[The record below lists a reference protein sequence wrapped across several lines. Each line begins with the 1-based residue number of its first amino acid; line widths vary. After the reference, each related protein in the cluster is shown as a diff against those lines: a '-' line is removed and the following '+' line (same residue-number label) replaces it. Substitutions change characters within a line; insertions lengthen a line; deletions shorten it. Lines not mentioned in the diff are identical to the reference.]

1 MTINIFK
8 EIFLIPPK
16 CGSRF
21 FEEHFGERKTVD
33 LFKLKDSEFID
44 KIQYVVLRDPFEY
57 LKSAVHT
64 EFINFFNGSHNKSNI
79 TEVGLLDYILKI
91 DSQSHW
97 HRHNFRE
104 LYLFILKFKKPPTII
119 MLDDL
124 NHFIEN
130 VLNEK
135 YSSGFNKTKYD
146 FSEFPI
152 YISKD
157 DLWDIYIKNNYP
169 EEFGMFYKLLQGD
182 IFFWNKLIQLC
193 PKYNTTNP
201 PKRLI

>member
-1 MTINIFK
+1 MTINVFK

-21 FEEHFGERKTVD
+21 FEEHFGKRKTID
-33 LFKLKDSEFID
+33 LFELKDSEFID
-44 KIQYVVLRDPFEY
+44 KIQWVILRDPFEY

-64 EFINFFNGSHNKSNI
+64 EFINFFNGYEKKGNV
-79 TEVGLLDYILKI
+79 TEKDLLNYILKKN
-91 DSQSHW
+91 SESHW

-104 LYLFILKFKKPPTII
+104 LYLFILKFKKLPTII

-135 YSSGFNKTKYD
+135 YSRGFTKTKYD
-146 FSEFPI
+146 FSESQI

-157 DLWDIYIKNNYP
+157 NLWDIYIKKNYP
-169 EEFGMFYKLLQGD
+169 EESETFYKLLEGD
-182 IFFWNKLIQLC
+182 AFFWNKLIQLC
-193 PKYNTTNP
+193 PLYNPNP

>member
-44 KIQYVVLRDPFEY
+44 KIQYVVLRDPFEH

-64 EFINFFNGSHNKSNI
+64 EFTSFFNSSDKKGNV
-79 TEVGLLDYILKI
+79 TEKDLLYHILKI

-146 FSEFPI
+146 FSEYLI

-193 PKYNTTNP
+193 PKYNTTT

>member
-1 MTINIFK
+1 MTINVFK

-21 FEEHFGERKTVD
+21 FEEHFGKRKTID
-33 LFKLKDSEFID
+33 LFELKDSEFID
-44 KIQYVVLRDPFEY
+44 KIQWMVLRDPFEY

-64 EFINFFNGSHNKSNI
+64 EFINFFNGSEKKGNV
-79 TEVGLLDYILKI
+79 TEKDLLNYILKKN
-91 DSQSHW
+91 SESHW

-104 LYLFILKFKKPPTII
+104 LYLFILKFKKTPTII

-135 YSSGFNKTKYD
+135 YSRGFTKTKYD
-146 FSEFPI
+146 FSESQI

-157 DLWDIYIKNNYP
+157 DLWDIYIKKNYP
-169 EEFGMFYKLLQGD
+169 EELETFYKLLEGD
-182 IFFWNKLIQLC
+182 AFFWDKLIQLC
-193 PKYNTTNP
+193 PKYN
-201 PKRLI
+201 PKSSWRLI

>member
-1 MTINIFK
+1 MIINIFK
-8 EIFLIPPK
+8 EIFLVPPK

-21 FEEHFGERKTVD
+21 FEEYFGERKTID
-33 LFKLKDSEFID
+33 LFELKKSEFID
-44 KIQYVVLRDPFEY
+44 KIQWIVLRDPFEH

-64 EFINFFNGSHNKSNI
+64 EFINFFNGSHHKSNI
-79 TEVGLLDYILKI
+79 TERDLLDYILKI

-124 NHFIEN
+124 NHFVKN
-130 VLNEK
+130 VLNEAH
-135 YSSGFNKTKYD
+135 SSGFTKTKYD

-169 EEFGMFYKLLQGD
+169 EEFGMFYKLFQGD
-182 IFFWNKLIQLC
+182 VFFWNKLIQLC
-193 PKYNTTNP
+193 PKYTTNP
-201 PKRLI
+201 PKRLM

>member
-21 FEEHFGERKTVD
+21 FEEHFGKRKTID
-33 LFKLKDSEFID
+33 LFELKDSEFID
-44 KIQYVVLRDPFEY
+44 KIQWMVLRDPFEY

-64 EFINFFNGSHNKSNI
+64 EFINFFNGSEKKGNV
-79 TEVGLLDYILKI
+79 TENDLLNYILKK
-91 DSQSHW
+91 DSESHW

-104 LYLFILKFKKPPTII
+104 LYLFILKFKKPPIII

-135 YSSGFNKTKYD
+135 YSRGFTKTKYD
-146 FSEFPI
+146 FSESQI

-193 PKYNTTNP
+193 PKYP

>member
-146 FSEFPI
+146 FSEYLI

-157 DLWDIYIKNNYP
+157 DLWDIYIKNNYQKSL
-169 EEFGMFYKLLQGD
+169 ECFINFFKEIYFFG
-182 IFFWNKLIQLC
+182 IS
-193 PKYNTTNP
+193 
-201 PKRLI
+201 

>member
-21 FEEHFGERKTVD
+21 FEEHFGKRKTID
-33 LFKLKDSEFID
+33 LFELKDSEFID
-44 KIQYVVLRDPFEY
+44 KIQWIVLRDPFEY

-64 EFINFFNGSHNKSNI
+64 EFINFFNGSDKKGNV
-79 TEVGLLDYILKI
+79 TEKDLLNYISKKN
-91 DSQSHW
+91 SESHW

-124 NHFIEN
+124 NHFVEN
-130 VLNEK
+130 VLKET
-135 YSSGFNKTKYD
+135 YSSDFTKTKYD

-157 DLWDIYIKNNYP
+157 DLWDIYIKKNYP
-169 EEFGMFYKLLQGD
+169 EELEMLSKLLEGD
-182 IFFWNKLIQLC
+182 AFFWDKLIQLC
-193 PKYNTTNP
+193 PKYITNP